1 MHWWINLLIQFF
13 IIIIMIFE
21 DVEGTIVF
29 TEEEE
34 ALVVKSWNL
43 MKKDAGDWGLKF
55 FLK

>member
-1 MHWWINLLIQFF
+1 MGL
-13 IIIIMIFE
+13 
-21 DVEGTIVF
+21 F

-43 MKKDAGDWGLKF
+43 MKKDAGEWGLKL